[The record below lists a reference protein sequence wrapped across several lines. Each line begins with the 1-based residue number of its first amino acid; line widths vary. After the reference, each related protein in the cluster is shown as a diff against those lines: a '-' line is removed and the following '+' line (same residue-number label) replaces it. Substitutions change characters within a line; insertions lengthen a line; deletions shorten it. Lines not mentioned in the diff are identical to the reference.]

1 MKNIIIILLIIAILF
16 LAGFLA
22 FLLLK
27 NKAQPSITLS
37 SKVNEGEG
45 LSIEVEPVDFSPS
58 EPVKLRIGFTTH
70 QGDLN
75 FDMTKVSY
83 LLDDKN
89 NKYVPSSWDGGSG
102 GHHLSGALYFSEP
115 IGNSKTM
122 KFIIENVYNIE
133 KREFLW
139 EIK

>member
-1 MKNIIIILLIIAILF
+1 MP
-16 LAGFLA
+16 

-45 LSIEVEPVDFSPS
+45 LSIEVEPVDFSHS
-58 EPVKLRIGFTTH
+58 EPVKLRNGFTTH

-89 NKYVPSSWDGGSG
+89 NKYVPSSLDGGSG